1 MRNVSKL
8 IILDAGWGMRTPGRH
23 CLKEIDQAETREWFL
38 NNRIVDK
45 IEQILTVEY
54 DCRVL
59 RVGDTTGSRNISVR
73 KRIRAA
79 NSVKGDV
86 YISVHHDRIGMNM
99 RQAEKRGQQI
109 KKNVQKIENNDQR
122 ESGTKIIYF
131 SAKEKEK
138 AQCLYE
144 EIVSRTELPAVKT
157 KGSIYGSNPKT
168 YKKALMP
175 VFLIENGYMDH
186 PRDVPVILKESHAR
200 KTARGVVAFLE
211 KEFGVLKKSKSDP
224 VYDTSNFYYPKYT
237 GRNVNI
243 AAALSGLGISAN
255 FQAIRKIAAANGISC
270 YLGTY
275 EQNVRLYNLLR
286 AGILKMY

>member
-1 MRNVSKL
+1 
-8 IILDAGWGMRTPGRH
+8 
-23 CLKEIDQAETREWFL
+23 
-38 NNRIVDK
+38 
-45 IEQILTVEY
+45 
-54 DCRVL
+54 
-59 RVGDTTGSRNISVR
+59 
-73 KRIRAA
+73 
-79 NSVKGDV
+79 
-86 YISVHHDRIGMNM
+86 
-99 RQAEKRGQQI
+99 
-109 KKNVQKIENNDQR
+109 
-122 ESGTKIIYF
+122 
-131 SAKEKEK
+131 
-138 AQCLYE
+138 
-144 EIVSRTELPAVKT
+144 
-157 KGSIYGSNPKT
+157 
-168 YKKALMP
+168 MP

-243 AAALSGLGISAN
+243 AAALSGFGISAN
-255 FQAIRKIAAANGISC
+255 FQAIRKMAAANGISC